1 VQYDPLVMP
10 TNESLGFGKRIGKL
24 QQSSLLLEE
33 WIVRIPTLQPINY
46 RIMKLEER
54 KLQLRNNDILI
65 VARVGNDSNILAVA
79 GKVVLGGWIGRI
91 QFLNE
96 ELGSTRGNIV

>member
-1 VQYDPLVMP
+1 
-10 TNESLGFGKRIGKL
+10 
-24 QQSSLLLEE
+24 
-33 WIVRIPTLQPINY
+33 
-46 RIMKLEER
+46 MKLEER

-79 GKVVLGGWIGRI
+79 GKVVLGGWISRI

-96 ELGSTRGNIV
+96 ELGSTRVNIV